1 MKNKLKKLQK
11 RLEADWDVEMD
22 AWNEIFDAMCKA
34 GIEKEWAREALLEFE
49 FAVIDTNETRRRIRK
64 LGGLPDES

>member
-1 MKNKLKKLQK
+1 MKKKLKKLQK
-11 RLEADWDVEMD
+11 RLEADWGVEMD
-22 AWNEIFDAMCKA
+22 AWNEIFDAMCEA

-64 LGGLPDES
+64 LGGLSDES